1 MDGEPVTETA
11 DLAGVLRSKVPG
23 DTIVITVERG
33 GQQVD
38 LTATLGERPEE
49 QA

>member
-1 MDGEPVTETA
+1 MASPYETA
-11 DLAGVLRSKVPG
+11 DLAGVLRSRVPG